1 MVQVFIIQI
10 FMAQFFNL
18 IKTDGTIEKIVYGIS
33 TIVKITDSVYPS
45 KENITEIYFAGEKS
59 PILVQESL
67 DDVIDLLK
75 KDSFLIQLTEK
86 VYKPEISF
94 G

>member
-18 IKTDGTIEKIVYGIS
+18 KKEEGEVEKVYYGIS
-33 TIVKITDSVYPS
+33 TIVKITESVYPS
-45 KENITEIYFAGEKS
+45 KESITEIYFAGEKG

-67 DDVIDLLK
+67 DDVIDLFK
-75 KDSFLIQLTEK
+75 KDAFLIQLTEK
-86 VYKPEISF
+86 VYIHEF
-94 G
+94 